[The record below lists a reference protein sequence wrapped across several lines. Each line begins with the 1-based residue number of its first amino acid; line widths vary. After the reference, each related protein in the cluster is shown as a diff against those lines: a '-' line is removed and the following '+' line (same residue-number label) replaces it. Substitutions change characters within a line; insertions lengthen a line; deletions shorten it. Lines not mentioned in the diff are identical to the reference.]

1 MIRRPPRSTRT
12 DTLFPYT
19 TLFRSLE
26 GKAIKS
32 VRSPDGIVVVAPE
45 AEPRKT
51 TNSSYDKLFKIGPP
65 HRPVSSTAWEP
76 ASASSWS
83 ATLSHAP
90 NPLAR
95 GPGGCR
101 SSLMGPD
108 RQGGSKALVRFRSE
122 PPVLPFHWSCQPN
135 SE

>member
-1 MIRRPPRSTRT
+1 MRIS
-12 DTLFPYT
+12 DWSSDVCSSDL
-19 TLFRSLE
+19 
-26 GKAIKS
+26 
-32 VRSPDGIVVVAPE
+32 

-51 TNSSYDKLFKIGPP
+51 TNPSYDQLFKIGPP

-101 SSLMGPD
+101 SSPMGPD
-108 RQGGSKALVRFRSE
+108 RRGGSKALDRFLSAS
-122 PPVLPFHWSCQPN
+122 PILPVHWSCPAGQCCRYY
-135 SE
+135 SEEGR